1 MLASSFLTILAAG
14 VSLVAA
20 NDAADVSISGTTT
33 MTSTLVQ
40 TITITK
46 CNPAVKSCP
55 GATTTTTSTSSWY
68 VSNSTT
74 TEGPTAYHN
83 TTTLPT
89 GKPSTQVTLPSSPPT
104 GRPST
109 STPPVP
115 GAAGASYVQTGVLLG
130 AVGLTMALLA

>member
-1 MLASSFLTILAAG
+1 MLASSLLTILAAG

-20 NDAADVSISGTTT
+20 NDDASISGTTT

-55 GATTTTTSTSSWY
+55 GATTTTTSTSSSWL

-74 TEGPTAYHN
+74 SQGPTAYHN
-83 TTTLPT
+83 TSSTVLPT
-89 GKPSTQVTLPSSPPT
+89 GGPSTQVTLPTTPPT
-104 GRPST
+104 GRPT
-109 STPPVP
+109 TTPPVP
-115 GAAGASYVQTGVLLG
+115 GAAGASYVQTGFLLG
-130 AVGLTMALLA
+130 AVGLSMALLA

>member
-1 MLASSFLTILAAG
+1 MLASSFLTVLAAG

-20 NDAADVSISGTTT
+20 NDAVSGTTT

-55 GATTTTTSTSSWY
+55 GTTTTTTSSSSSSWY

-74 TEGPTAYHN
+74 TVGPTAHYN
-83 TTTLPT
+83 TTTVKPT
-89 GKPSTQVTLPSSPPT
+89 DKPSTQITLPSTSTT

-109 STPPVP
+109 TPPVP
-115 GAAGASYVQTGVLLG
+115 GAAGASYVQTGFLLG
-130 AVGLTMALLA
+130 AVGLSMALLA